1 MHFHL
6 LGNTGPRVAELFLGA
21 MAYGHPGGGLN
32 ETQARRILDRYVDA
46 GGNVVDTA
54 NFYGDGQSERVVGE
68 LLAGRRDRFVLS
80 TK

>member
-1 MHFHL
+1 M
-6 LGNTGPRVAELFLGA
+6 
-21 MAYGHPGGGLN
+21 
-32 ETQARRILDRYVDA
+32 
-46 GGNVVDTA
+46 VDTA